1 MGKMRRVVDE
11 VGRRGLL
18 KVHAK
23 GDAVNHAG

>member
-11 VGRRGLL
+11 VGRRWSL

-23 GDAVNHAG
+23 GDAANHAG